1 MGTHSKILALS
12 FVILMAVASS
22 CSKYEDGPKFSLLS
36 KNKRI
41 SRDWKVEYSINL
53 ATQVEH
59 SADFAGWLLNFS
71 SDGTY
76 TYTTIYNQLQTTT
89 SGNWELIGDT
99 QLRLNYSTASGE
111 QIVFYTILRLTK
123 KELWL
128 KNEFEEIHYYN
139 D

>member
-59 SADFAGWLLNFS
+59 SADFAGWLLNFG

-76 TYTTIYNQLQTTT
+76 TYTTIYKQLQTTT
-89 SGNWELIGDT
+89 NGNWELIGDT

-128 KNEFEEIHYYN
+128 KNEFEEIHYYS

>member
-12 FVILMAVASS
+12 FVILMAIASS

-36 KNKRI
+36 KKKRI
-41 SRDWKVEYSINL
+41 SRVWKVEYSINL

-59 SADFAGWLLNFS
+59 SADFADWLLDFG
-71 SDGTY
+71 SDGSY
-76 TYTTIYNQLQTTT
+76 TYTTIYKQLKTTT
-89 SGNWELIGDT
+89 NGNWELIGDT
-99 QLRLNYSTASGE
+99 QLKLNYSTASGE